1 MSRISLPR
9 NPNPWSGVA
18 VPLKRATNP
27 VVRHVARDMRGR
39 TEAAGVRA
47 SHRLPSTSRSSS
59 IVAQAREVIDC
70 ILDDPDPRLAA
81 NRQRLRTRV
90 AACPGFPDRALL
102 EHLIETCSQ
111 ANTER
116 QPDKPAAP
124 VVVRRVAPRRERDSS
139 AASATPYARVSA
151 GTGPGWGAVLPGLQQ
166 VLRAGHDGRYS

>member
-18 VPLKRATNP
+18 IPLKRATNP

-39 TEAAGVRA
+39 RETVGVRA
-47 SHRLPSTSRSSS
+47 SHSLPSALRSSS
-59 IVAQAREVIDC
+59 IVAQAREVIDS

-81 NRQRLRTRV
+81 NRQRLRTWV
-90 AACPGFPDRALL
+90 AAYPGSPDRALL

-124 VVVRRVAPRRERDSS
+124 VGVRRVAPR
-139 AASATPYARVSA
+139 
-151 GTGPGWGAVLPGLQQ
+151 
-166 VLRAGHDGRYS
+166 

>member
-1 MSRISLPR
+1 MSRFSLPR

-18 VPLKRATNP
+18 VPPKRATDP

-39 TEAAGVRA
+39 RETVGVRA
-47 SHRLPSTSRSSS
+47 SHGLPSASQSSS

-81 NRQRLRTRV
+81 NRQRLRTWV

-111 ANTER
+111 ANAER

-124 VVVRRVAPRRERDSS
+124 VVVRRVAPR
-139 AASATPYARVSA
+139 
-151 GTGPGWGAVLPGLQQ
+151 
-166 VLRAGHDGRYS
+166 